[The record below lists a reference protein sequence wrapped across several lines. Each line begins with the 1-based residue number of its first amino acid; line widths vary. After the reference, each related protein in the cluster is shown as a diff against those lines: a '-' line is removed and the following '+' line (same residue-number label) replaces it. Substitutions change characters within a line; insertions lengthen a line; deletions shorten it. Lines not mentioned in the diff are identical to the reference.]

1 MNIKLKSIFRILVA
15 TTLSASFLTTT
26 AQGADVVSTTLKAP
40 KEIAGVPALPF
51 TGLKSAPFTTPTTAT
66 GSISIEP
73 QTGYVGD
80 DMTISGKGFPANTPV
95 QLVWGTTENTSWA
108 VEVTPATVNY
118 LGATYSTTPFFVDV
132 ATITTDAQGAI
143 TYKTKVPADFGG
155 THDVYGVI
163 SGAAAGKG
171 GMQIGRTIK
180 ISPDKGPIGTQFT
193 LTYTGL
199 GPKVYG
205 SGGAVL
211 YDNKYSGEIQA

>member
-1 MNIKLKSIFRILVA
+1 MNIKFKSIFRILVA

-108 VEVTPATVNY
+108 VE
-118 LGATYSTTPFFVDV
+118 
-132 ATITTDAQGAI
+132 
-143 TYKTKVPADFGG
+143 
-155 THDVYGVI
+155 
-163 SGAAAGKG
+163 
-171 GMQIGRTIK
+171 IGRAH
-180 ISPDKGPIGTQFT
+180 
-193 LTYTGL
+193 
-199 GPKVYG
+199 V
-205 SGGAVL
+205 
-211 YDNKYSGEIQA
+211 